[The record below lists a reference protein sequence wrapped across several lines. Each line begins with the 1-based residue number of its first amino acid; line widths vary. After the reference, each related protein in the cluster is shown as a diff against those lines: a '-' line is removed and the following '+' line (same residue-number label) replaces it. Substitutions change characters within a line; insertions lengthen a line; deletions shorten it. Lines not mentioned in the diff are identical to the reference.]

1 MIVYSWSKRERMQA
15 CVLFQGY
22 ALHARCDAS
31 THTHVQE
38 GYTALLLACENKH
51 EAAAA
56 ELMEATKRA
65 GALDQQVAHEAWV
78 GACVV

>member
-1 MIVYSWSKRERMQA
+1 MYIQRMQA
-15 CVLFQGY
+15 CVLLQGY

-31 THTHVQE
+31 THTHTHVQL
-38 GYTALLLACENKH
+38 GYTALVLACHEDC

-65 GALDQQVAHEAWV
+65 GALDHQVPHETWV

>member
-1 MIVYSWSKRERMQA
+1 MYIERECKHVYCYRAMH
-15 CVLFQGY
+15 CTHDVT
-22 ALHARCDAS
+22 HPH

-38 GYTALLLACENKH
+38 GETALLLACYKKR